1 MTNIYKISS
10 SDIIDVRNFYHQAS
24 EQVWY
29 VLNEKRIRNTIE
41 NNKDDAWKIENKRL
55 QDCEKMFAIKSD
67 SGFTDMDI
75 GYLFGLYAITKFYA
89 EGIKSW
95 GEIDREI
102 NDLTYKY
109 HSIISSYCTDRS
121 DNSGDNQKTNKQNLK
136 QMNIHK
142 NDWVF

>member
-10 SDIIDVRNFYHQAS
+10 SDTIDVRNFYLQAS

-29 VLNEKRIRNTIE
+29 VLNKKRIRNTTE
-41 NNKDDAWKIENKRL
+41 NNKDDVWKIENKRL
-55 QDCEKMFAIKSD
+55 QDCEKIFTINSD

-89 EGIKSW
+89 EEIKSW
-95 GEIDREI
+95 EEIDEEI

-109 HSIISSYCTDRS
+109 HSIISSSCTDKG
-121 DNSGDNQKTNKQNLK
+121 DNSGDNQNINKQKFK
-136 QMNIHK
+136 QVNIHK
-142 NDWVF
+142 NDWIF